1 MKTFKTSKKFY
12 KKWLFKVSL
21 KVGASSAFR
30 MYSLARIK
38 EICTSPPSDR
48 NDVYWGIKQIH
59 DNRTVISKLVTCLE
73 SKDSRLWTKRVERM
87 YMDIYTNDKEFYE
100 ELSDKFEDII
110 LHRFEPDEL
119 CADLLDNPKAIICDK
134 LPHNK
139 YNYRVYLLPHKL
151 AGDVEAKQKF
161 INWIISQDP
170 KITCTPS
177 IQSWFM
183 KTDWNW
189 DRRYV
194 LVEDEGT
201 LLLMKLRNSEV
212 VGTVYNYVISDK

>member
-38 EICTSPPSDR
+38 EICTSTPSDR
-48 NDVYWGIKQIH
+48 NDVYWGVKQIY

-119 CADLLDNPKAIICDK
+119 CVSLLDNPKAIICDK

-151 AGDVEAKQKF
+151 AGDIEAKQKF
-161 INWIISQDP
+161 INWIISQNP
-170 KITCTPS
+170 KITCTS
-177 IQSWFM
+177 SVQAWFM